1 MKKRYAIWGVL
12 FCSVCL
18 MLASCEEKGLL
29 VSSNDTAYLK
39 FVNDMTKD
47 TTTVSFKMY
56 NEGEDAEIPIE
67 VSVYGQMQDE
77 DLHFNVIA
85 DVERTTLPANLY
97 VLPADCKI
105 RIRIAYGYYLCNIEE

>member
-1 MKKRYAIWGVL
+1 MGSVVL
-12 FCSVCL
+12 QRMSDARF
-18 MLASCEEKGLL
+18 MGLL

-67 VSVYGQMQDE
+67 VSVYGQMQSSI
-77 DLHFNVIA
+77 L
-85 DVERTTLPANLY
+85 
-97 VLPADCKI
+97 
-105 RIRIAYGYYLCNIEE
+105 

>member
-1 MKKRYAIWGVL
+1 MKKKYAIWGVL
-12 FCSVCL
+12 VCSVCL

-85 DVERTTLPANLY
+85 DAERTTLPANLY
-97 VLPADCKI
+97 VLLVRLERGCL
-105 RIRIAYGYYLCNIEE
+105 RILFM

>member
-1 MKKRYAIWGVL
+1 
-12 FCSVCL
+12 

-77 DLHFNVIA
+77 DLQCNCGC
-85 DVERTTLPANLY
+85 RT
-97 VLPADCKI
+97 
-105 RIRIAYGYYLCNIEE
+105 YYFAS

>member
-47 TTTVSFKMY
+47 TTTVSFKM
-56 NEGEDAEIPIE
+56 
-67 VSVYGQMQDE
+67 
-77 DLHFNVIA
+77 
-85 DVERTTLPANLY
+85 
-97 VLPADCKI
+97 
-105 RIRIAYGYYLCNIEE
+105 